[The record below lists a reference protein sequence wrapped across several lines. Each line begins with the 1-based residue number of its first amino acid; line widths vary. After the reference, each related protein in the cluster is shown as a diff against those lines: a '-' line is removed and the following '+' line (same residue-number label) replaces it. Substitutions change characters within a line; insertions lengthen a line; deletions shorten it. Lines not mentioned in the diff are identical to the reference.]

1 MSGGGEYEPNDSR
14 NVHGT
19 ASTPDGR
26 WTNKGAQNIDAQGK
40 PKGTRD
46 GPQNFANDHE
56 GEGEGPPVKGEED
69 AAVSLGARRKAED
82 PRRPEAPD
90 VSLSQEA
97 PPEGK

>member
-26 WTNKGAQNIDAQGK
+26 WTNKGAQNVDAAGA
-40 PKGTRD
+40 PKGTKD
-46 GPQNFANDHE
+46 GPQHFE

-69 AAVSLGARRKAED
+69 SAVSLGTERRRED
-82 PRRPEAPD
+82 PRRPDAPD

>member
-1 MSGGGEYEPNDSR
+1 MSGGGEYEPGDSR

-26 WTNKGAQNIDAQGK
+26 WTNTGAQNIDSQGK

-46 GPQNFANDHE
+46 GPQHFE
-56 GEGEGPPVKGEED
+56 GEAEGPPVEGEED
-69 AAVSLGARRKAED
+69 SAVSLGTRRKAED

-90 VSLSQEA
+90 VSLSQET
-97 PPEGK
+97 PPDGK